1 MMKVWMK
8 CSIAAALAAAAL
20 ISGGCGG
27 QSGDASG
34 KIKIGVVQ
42 IVQHGSLDEANR
54 RLRRCIE
61 GARLWAG

>member
-1 MMKVWMK
+1 MKNWMK
-8 CSIAAALAAAAL
+8 CSIAAALAAATL

-42 IVQHGSLDEANR
+42 ISMAHSMRPIEASSMH
-54 RLRRCIE
+54 
-61 GARLWAG
+61 